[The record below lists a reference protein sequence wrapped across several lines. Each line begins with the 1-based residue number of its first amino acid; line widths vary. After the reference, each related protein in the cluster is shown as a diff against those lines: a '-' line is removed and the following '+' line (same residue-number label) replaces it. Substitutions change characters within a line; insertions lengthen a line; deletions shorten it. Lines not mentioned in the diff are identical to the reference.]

1 MDNMH
6 AHHDPCVPFGKLLD
20 VLVHGHLCFF
30 QDKFALHF
38 QLHGLDLAQLL
49 LAFQTCRHQNVCVC
63 VIFPSDVDVLLC
75 KSEGAEDATC
85 QTELLINGFPGQGH
99 IRETSALSAS
109 WCTLWLGFRFAS
121 CMHAVHGH
129 VHENFSDNHRPARA
143 LLDCWLGVGGA
154 TASCCRFCSWSRTRA
169 MGSGACTVLT
179 AGSAMDIT
187 RTALRGSKL
196 VCMDI
201 SFSCCHNSFSSIST
215 DTR

>member
-1 MDNMH
+1 MHIMILVYHLVSFWMCLSMDTS
-6 AHHDPCVPFGKLLD
+6 ASFKTSLPCTSNFMDWIWPSSF
-20 VLVHGHLCFF
+20 
-30 QDKFALHF
+30 LHSKPA
-38 QLHGLDLAQLL
+38 GIKM
-49 LAFQTCRHQNVCVC
+49 CVC

-85 QTELLINGFPGQGH
+85 QTELLINGFPGQGR